1 MATEDRLMELDREV
15 ADLRQQLGRVPL
27 EFPKGEVIGGPC
39 LSAELKTGEALGRA
53 GEAQGYLIHYVK
65 GTDADG
71 EFLRSVGEIT
81 IKDIGKPGSTSS
93 TPLTGGKIPTG
104 KEITG
109 PAAIDVTPVG
119 TWYRLIGFDCDQL
132 EDV

>member
-1 MATEDRLMELDREV
+1 MAMEDRVMDLEREV
-15 ADLRQQLGRVPL
+15 ADLRQQLGRLPL

-39 LSAELKTGEALGRA
+39 LSAELATTLGRG
-53 GEAQGYLIHYVK
+53 GESTGYLVHYVK
-65 GTDADG
+65 GSDADG
-71 EFLRSVGEIT
+71 EFLRSTGTIT

-93 TPLTGGKIPTG
+93 TALTGGKIPTG
-104 KEITG
+104 KELIA

-132 EDV
+132 DDV